1 MICFSSY
8 VYLWTDITIIR
19 GDTGAAISFF
29 SRRLLRCL
37 FALLRVPA
45 RNDVA
50 PQKGC
55 FISAYRR
62 WSGITVGIVFVGYY
76 RQAPEWG
83 LTIECHGCTVGEDS
97 DEGRD
102 SSLRVETGN
111 AGLNY

>member
-1 MICFSSY
+1 MLCQ
-8 VYLWTDITIIR
+8 
-19 GDTGAAISFF
+19 
-29 SRRLLRCL
+29 CL
-37 FALLRVPA
+37 QTLVR
-45 RNDVA
+45 DY
-50 PQKGC
+50 
-55 FISAYRR
+55 S
-62 WSGITVGIVFVGYY
+62 GIVFVGYY

>member
-1 MICFSSY
+1 M
-8 VYLWTDITIIR
+8 VP
-19 GDTGAAISFF
+19 
-29 SRRLLRCL
+29 LLRGVPL
-37 FALLRVPA
+37 RRRVPLRRGLPLYRA
-45 RNDVA
+45 EE
-50 PQKGC
+50 GY

-62 WSGITVGIVFVGYY
+62 WSGTTVGIVFVGYY